1 MMSADSRFAT
11 VMEAAAASQE
21 VCHVPGMAIGILADG
36 EALTEGLGVTDPR
49 APLGVDAD
57 TLFQIGSIS
66 KTFAATLAALLAQR
80 GRLDL
85 DAPLTEYLTDFKVA
99 DADTTKRVTPRNLLS
114 HNAGWLGDHFEMD
127 NPSLEV
133 AVDRMRW
140 MPQLYPLGELW
151 SYNNA
156 AFYVAG
162 RLLEVVGGKPY
173 TMQIK
178 QEFLDPLGMKNTGY
192 RLTDLL
198 TAKVAMGFTAVYKP
212 EDEAKPGRW
221 YGVGAVDPVG
231 GLSSTVND
239 LLRWAQFMID
249 GKDDAGNE
257 ILGSDAREALRE
269 LRTPGAVDT
278 FSGLSWFTK
287 DVDGVRLMHHGGSM
301 IYQESLLEIAPE
313 RNFAFVALTNCE
325 RGGESIIP
333 VQKAALREFLKIEDP
348 ELETVAG
355 GADHL
360 AQFAGEY
367 RAALST
373 YDLTIEGDAL
383 KLQAR
388 PEAGSLSDVKSPE
401 PPPTRLAL
409 TERKDI
415 LKALDVPYT
424 GALAEFL
431 RNDQGEIVWM
441 RIGGR
446 VHRRQ

>member
-1 MMSADSRFAT
+1 MSADSRFAA
-11 VMEAAAASQE
+11 VMEAAATSQE
-21 VCHVPGMAIGILADG
+21 ACHVPGMAIGILANG

-66 KTFAATLAALLAQR
+66 KTFAAVLAALLAQR

-85 DAPLTEYLTDFKVA
+85 DAPLTEYLPEFQVA
-99 DADTTKRVTPRNLLS
+99 DADATKRATPRHLLS

-127 NPSLEV
+127 NPSLELAV
-133 AVDRMRW
+133 ARMRW

-162 RLLEVVGGKPY
+162 RLLEIVGGKPY
-173 TMQIK
+173 AVQIK
-178 QEFLDPLGMKNTGY
+178 QEFLDPLGMTDTGY

-198 TAKVAMGFTAVYKP
+198 TAKVAMGFSAVYEP
-212 EDEAKPGRW
+212 EDAARPGRW

-231 GLSSTVND
+231 GLSSTVNN
-239 LLRWAQFMID
+239 LLRWARFMID

-257 ILGSDAREALRE
+257 ILSSATRAGLRE

-301 IYQESLLEIAPE
+301 IYQESLLLIAPE
-313 RNFAFVALTNCE
+313 RNVAFVALTNSE

-333 VQKAALREFLKIEDP
+333 VQKAALREFLAIADP
-348 ELETVAG
+348 ELATVAG
-355 GADHL
+355 SQETL
-360 AQFAGEY
+360 RQYAGEY
-367 RAALST
+367 QAALSA
-373 YDLTIEGDAL
+373 YDLTLEGDTLLL
-383 KLQAR
+383 KAR
-388 PEAGSLSDVKSPE
+388 PEAGSLAEVKSPE

-409 TERKDI
+409 TERQDI

-424 GALAEFL
+424 GSLAEFL
-431 RNDQGEIVWM
+431 RDDQGEIVWM

-446 VHRRQ
+446 VHRKQ

>member
-1 MMSADSRFAT
+1 MSADSRFAA
-11 VMEAAAASQE
+11 VIEAAAASRE
-21 VCHVPGMAIGILADG
+21 ACHVPGMAIGVLADG
-36 EALTEGLGVTDPR
+36 EELTEGLGVTDPR

-66 KTFAATLAALLAQR
+66 KTFAAALTALLAQR

-85 DAPLTEYLTDFKVA
+85 DAPLRDYLPEFQVA
-99 DADTTKRVTPRNLLS
+99 DADATKRVTPRHLLS

-127 NPSLEV
+127 NPSLELAV
-133 AVDRMRW
+133 ARMRW

-173 TMQIK
+173 AMQIT
-178 QEFLDPLGMKNTGY
+178 QEFLNPLGMSDTGY

-198 TAKVAMGFTAVYKP
+198 TAKVAMGFSAVYKP

-231 GLSSTVND
+231 GLSSTVNN
-239 LLRWAQFMID
+239 LLRWARFMID
-249 GKDDAGNE
+249 GKDNAGNE
-257 ILGSDAREALRE
+257 ILNEASREALRE

-278 FSGLSWFTK
+278 FSGLSWFTQ
-287 DVDGVRLMHHGGSM
+287 DVEGVRLMHHGGSM
-301 IYQESLLEIAPE
+301 IYQESLLLIAPE
-313 RNFAFVALTNCE
+313 RNVAFVALTNSE
-325 RGGESIIP
+325 RGSESIRP
-333 VQKAALREFLKIEDP
+333 VKKAALSAFLDITEP
-348 ELETVAG
+348 ELETVEGTA
-355 GADHL
+355 ATL
-360 AQFAGEY
+360 AQYAGEY
-367 RAALST
+367 QAALSA
-373 YDLTIEGDAL
+373 YNLTIEGNTLLL
-383 KLQAR
+383 KAR
-388 PEAGSLSDVKSPE
+388 PEAGSLAQVKSPE

-409 TERKDI
+409 TERQDI

-424 GALAEFL
+424 GTLAEFL
-431 RNDQGEIVWM
+431 GDDQGEIVWM

-446 VHRRQ
+446 VHRKQ